1 MLQMFERS
9 LAERYARLYG
19 KKNFQKKVEK
29 ERRKLLFTG
38 AAILAFLCAAL
49 LFGFAE
55 GEESYEYMRFN
66 QKGELIEIKRPS
78 AEQGAIS
85 FSARVQMGAGASAR
99 TKEIFITI
107 DPLGSAEEVDQ
118 DGILPEKTE
127 EEKEEDELNQL
138 IAGFNSDTTNSKI
151 TMPKE
156 LKNGENL
163 VWKKSEDSSL
173 MLYFTLAVV
182 MLWMLYKGRFY
193 TVEKE
198 EKRARESI
206 IRELPQF
213 INKMILLISAG
224 VVLHTA
230 FLKIVDDYEKSGKH
244 GSYFY
249 MQLTQIGRAVRETNG
264 SLCQE
269 LQQFAKR
276 SGVKELIRISNI
288 LSDNLSKGADLSEKL
303 KQENSLLWLA
313 RKQQSEEKGRL
324 AETKL
329 TLPLMILLLVLIM
342 MTIAPAMM
350 EI

>member
-49 LFGFAE
+49 LFGLAE
-55 GEESYEYMRFN
+55 GEESYKYMRFN

-85 FSARVQMGAGASAR
+85 FSAWVQMGAGASAR

-163 VWKKSEDSSL
+163 VWKKSEDSGL

-182 MLWMLYKGRFY
+182 MLWMLYKGGF
-193 TVEKE
+193 
-198 EKRARESI
+198 
-206 IRELPQF
+206 
-213 INKMILLISAG
+213 
-224 VVLHTA
+224 
-230 FLKIVDDYEKSGKH
+230 
-244 GSYFY
+244 
-249 MQLTQIGRAVRETNG
+249 
-264 SLCQE
+264 
-269 LQQFAKR
+269 
-276 SGVKELIRISNI
+276 
-288 LSDNLSKGADLSEKL
+288 
-303 KQENSLLWLA
+303 
-313 RKQQSEEKGRL
+313 
-324 AETKL
+324 
-329 TLPLMILLLVLIM
+329 
-342 MTIAPAMM
+342 
-350 EI
+350 

>member
-38 AAILAFLCAAL
+38 AAILAFLCAVL
-49 LFGFAE
+49 LFGLAE

-138 IAGFNSDTTNSKI
+138 IAVFNSDTTNS
-151 TMPKE
+151 
-156 LKNGENL
+156 
-163 VWKKSEDSSL
+163 
-173 MLYFTLAVV
+173 
-182 MLWMLYKGRFY
+182 
-193 TVEKE
+193 
-198 EKRARESI
+198 
-206 IRELPQF
+206 
-213 INKMILLISAG
+213 
-224 VVLHTA
+224 
-230 FLKIVDDYEKSGKH
+230 
-244 GSYFY
+244 
-249 MQLTQIGRAVRETNG
+249 
-264 SLCQE
+264 
-269 LQQFAKR
+269 
-276 SGVKELIRISNI
+276 
-288 LSDNLSKGADLSEKL
+288 
-303 KQENSLLWLA
+303 
-313 RKQQSEEKGRL
+313 
-324 AETKL
+324 
-329 TLPLMILLLVLIM
+329 
-342 MTIAPAMM
+342 
-350 EI
+350 